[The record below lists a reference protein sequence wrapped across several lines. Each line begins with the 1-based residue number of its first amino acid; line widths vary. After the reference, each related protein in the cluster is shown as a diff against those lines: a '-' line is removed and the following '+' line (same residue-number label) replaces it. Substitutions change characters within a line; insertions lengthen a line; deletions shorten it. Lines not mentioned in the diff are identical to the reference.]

1 LADEAI
7 TGGIHDSFDVSS
19 HPVTDPSL
27 ATLQSMGLAS
37 DDTTAWARVL
47 RGNGNAF
54 GELFDRHQARVIRV
68 ALRMGFAIHDSEDL
82 AAIAFAELWHK
93 RRTVELVD
101 GSVYPW
107 LASVV
112 VNLARNLGR
121 SRARHRRLLRRL
133 PLAPTHDAEDAA
145 MASLEARER
154 RESVRDALATLSE
167 SDREIIRQVVLDEAD
182 LASVGASLGISH
194 GAAKVRLHRAR
205 RRLAEAMEAVG
216 R

>member
-1 LADEAI
+1 
-7 TGGIHDSFDVSS
+7 
-19 HPVTDPSL
+19 
-27 ATLQSMGLAS
+27 MGLAS
-37 DDTTAWARVL
+37 EDATAWARVL

-54 GELFDRHQARVIRV
+54 GELFDRHQGRVIRV
-68 ALRMGFAIHDSEDL
+68 GLRMGFSIHDSEDL
-82 AAIAFAELWHK
+82 AAIAFAELWRK
-93 RRTVELVD
+93 RRAVTLVD
-101 GSVYPW
+101 GSIYPW
-107 LASVV
+107 LASTV

-121 SRARHRRLLRRL
+121 SRARHGRLLRRL
-133 PLAPTHDAEDAA
+133 PPPPTHDAEVAA
-145 MASLEARER
+145 IARLEARER
-154 RESVRDALATLSE
+154 RESVRDAMATLSE